1 MDNMAQNSLIAG
13 AALIVVGVFVTVV
26 SDSGSVTALIPAF
39 IGVIFVLL
47 GVIGRAK
54 PELNRHAMH
63 VAAAVALVAVLA
75 SAGSAIGRGST
86 GWALFAQLATIV
98 VVAVFL
104 ALAIRSFRAARLARE
119 ADAAAA

>member
-1 MDNMAQNSLIAG
+1 MAQNSLIAG

-54 PELNRHAMH
+54 AELNRHAMH

-98 VVAVFL
+98 VGAVFL